1 VNVTDGILEYVREYL
16 FLKLPEAVFF
26 LDKHILLHPK
36 MTETMM
42 PQPEPSMVK
51 KDTRRLRGRWS
62 AKQTFAAL
70 KYPNYRL
77 WFWGQMVSLF
87 GTWMQMTAQGFLVF
101 ELTHSPAY
109 LGYVGFSAGVPTWLL
124 MLYGGVIADRMSRRT
139 LLIITQTSMM
149 VLAFILAALAFLH
162 LVQAWHIIFLAFCLG
177 VANAFD
183 APARQSFVLE
193 MVEREDLTN
202 AIALN
207 STMFNSA
214 TAVGPAVSGV
224 TYALFGPAWCFT
236 INGISFIA
244 VIGALTLMKLKS
256 QPSPVRRNSIGAD
269 LKEGI
274 RYVKSHPMIRTLIG
288 LVGVTSLFG
297 LSFTTLIPAWAVT
310 IMGGNATTNGLLQ
323 SARGA
328 GALFSALLIASLGR
342 FKFKGK
348 LLTFGTFAFPALLL
362 VFSFVHFLPL
372 SLFMLVGV
380 GVATIL
386 IMNLANALV
395 QTLVSDSL
403 RGRVMGIYA
412 LTFFGLMPIGAL
424 WIGAVAQHIG
434 APNAVI
440 IASLISLG
448 FAFLVWTLVP
458 KLRTLQ

>member
-1 VNVTDGILEYVREYL
+1 M
-16 FLKLPEAVFF
+16 FF
-26 LDKHILLHPK
+26 LDKHFEHPE

-42 PQPEPSMVK
+42 PQPEPVSQPVDEKNK
-51 KDTRRLRGRWS
+51 KRAKGRLIV
-62 AKQTFAAL
+62 KQTFAAL

-77 WFWGQMVSLF
+77 WFYGQMISLF
-87 GTWMQMTAQGFLVF
+87 GTWMQMTAQGYLVF

-109 LGYVGFSAGVPTWLL
+109 LGYVGFSAGIPTWVF

-139 LLIITQTSMM
+139 LLIITQTGMM
-149 VLAFILAALAFLH
+149 VLAFILAALAFSH
-162 LVQAWHIIFLAFCLG
+162 LVQAWHIILLAFCLG

-207 STMFNSA
+207 STMFNTA
-214 TAVGPAVSGV
+214 TALGPAVSGV

-236 INGISFIA
+236 INGVSFIA
-244 VIGALTLMKLKS
+244 VIAALTLMKLKA
-256 QPSPVRRNSIGAD
+256 QPSPVRRNSIRAD

-274 RYVKSHPMIRTLIG
+274 HYVRSQTMVRTLIV

-297 LSFTTLIPAWAVT
+297 ISFATLIPAWAVT
-310 IMGGNATTNGLLQ
+310 ILGGDARTNGLLQ
-323 SARGA
+323 SARGI
-328 GALFSALLIASLGR
+328 GALFSALFIASLGR

-348 LLTFGTFAFPALLL
+348 LLSFGTFAFPALLL
-362 VFSFVHFLPL
+362 VFAFVRFLPL

-380 GVATIL
+380 GGATIL

-395 QTLVSDSL
+395 QTLVPDSL

-434 APNAVI
+434 APNAII

-448 FAFLVWTLVP
+448 FAALLWTIVP
-458 KLRTLQ
+458 KLRMLQ